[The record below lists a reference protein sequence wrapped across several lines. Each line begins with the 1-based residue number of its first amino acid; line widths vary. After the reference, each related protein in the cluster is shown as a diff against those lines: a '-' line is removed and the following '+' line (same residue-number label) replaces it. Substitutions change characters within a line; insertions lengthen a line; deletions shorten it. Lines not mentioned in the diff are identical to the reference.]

1 MNYFTI
7 PAKKA
12 FNQLLRGQA
21 EEPEESESVT
31 IYSTVV
37 WKNSSAMLKKSTV

>member
-12 FNQLLRGQA
+12 FNQLLRGHG

-31 IYSTVV
+31 IPL
-37 WKNSSAMLKKSTV
+37 WFGKIHLKC